1 MTDRVQIAE
10 SEHDS
15 RATLNLTLCK
25 GDRLL
30 IVVTAE
36 NQNDLT

>member
-1 MTDRVQIAE
+1 MTDRIQIAE

-15 RATLNLTLCK
+15 RAALNLSLCK
-25 GDRLL
+25 GNGLL
-30 IVVTAE
+30 VVITAE